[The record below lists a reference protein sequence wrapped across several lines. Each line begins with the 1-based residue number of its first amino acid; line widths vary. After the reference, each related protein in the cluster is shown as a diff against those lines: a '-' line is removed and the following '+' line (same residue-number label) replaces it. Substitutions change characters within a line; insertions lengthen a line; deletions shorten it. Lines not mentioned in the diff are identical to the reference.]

1 MLKKGCSSRF
11 RTYFPD
17 AYKIHYPNARTHL
30 SSKVRSTL
38 PDGTNLFE
46 KTRSKRRRPF
56 TVEEDRA
63 LKAGYEKHGT
73 TWATI
78 VKDPVFQEQNRRSTD
93 LRDRF
98 RNAFPELYKAAGYKP
113 RTNVKKKMVDSDSIS
128 GIKHAATDDQ
138 LGTSSSGLVSTAG
151 PVRSRRRAQ
160 TSQGLLRGGTK
171 SMPQSTVASEDEES
185 SAGEEDLG
193 RMKYRARQFKATQ
206 LPTFTGDTSISILS
220 APRLKKQDTETSLSS
235 DATAGEDDI
244 TIEVDDTSNNAS
256 PSSNDYDD
264 SMDDGTLERL
274 AIPDFLPSAAQQ
286 KLDDGTVW
294 PSGVDT
300 PTHSSVHAW
309 STTAGSPT
317 SDLDYFMTN
326 STQSSPFMSRPSDDV
341 GTQSWDSNW
350 FSPTSR
356 PDANSVPS
364 SSASSSSFLN
374 GGTFS
379 PTSPFSTTSFQ
390 ALNQQASASSQLPL
404 GEAFTQH
411 QQGVLDRYGLVPSH
425 LDLSTDLGLHDFH
438 QSGFPHP
445 PYTGHGFHSH
455 NGAYTN
461 PNGTPFSL
469 GPLNLPQSN
478 SHLASS
484 MSSAGSA
491 FSDDGDSSSS
501 VYNNGL
507 HSQIAGDLI
516 SGNRSTHQW
525 SFSSLYGFNPPV
537 KGPVGTSG
545 LGLFGL
551 TDVHGSSAV
560 EPLSVAE
567 GGLNSSVVG
576 RPQGHTARSS
586 ISGLGDLGLT
596 SITLEDPLEIRLSV
610 EEPSVRVAS
619 ESMASLT
626 AAAPSPMAVDE
637 TPSDHQEHQTPGED
651 IRQRHQ
657 RQKTPSQSPSRTGS
671 IRRSLSR
678 THSRNGRHLQP
689 PHATQTRSTTEPL
702 QLSDLIVTEDGP
714 DASSAIYDGDDDP
727 HSTPPATPIFSRSRP
742 VRRSSGSMLQFGYDS
757 TATGGHTRSI
767 SVPPSEARIPLTD
780 TFPDLSNTGEN
791 VWMGVDM
798 NAMGMRL
805 GAMTPPASLG
815 YNSSGS
821 GAIGGGYF
829 SNAPGRTFDES
840 LAALRAEQ
848 EKRQS
853 QAVALGQGHGRQ
865 QTHGQPLQQPATVY
879 PGSLMLATSNS
890 ASTPAAIHPRPQSGS
905 DGSLLDPAGLRQ
917 PTTPTTPSA
926 PSGRQSATLSAS
938 FRSSTSASHH
948 SMTSYPT
955 TPTSFTYSDLS
966 GVPYLDMHYW
976 NQNTM
981 QQSQT
986 SGTNS
991 AQSTQLQTL
1000 NTLMGLPGVGDEF
1013 WAHIDGIRQ
1022 GQALDLASST
1032 GLGMS
1037 TNSAAFAAGFASAT
1051 SPAALTSL
1059 SGFGGVTFRG
1069 SDPYAT
1075 VRGSRS
1081 QRKGRADGTSS
1092 MGAMTGNGVPSMSP
1106 TTPQPQ
1112 RQGGQES
1119 YTSSAPPAS
1128 LAMPIQGSTSGS
1140 ILDDITLSFDSRG
1153 THGQK
1158 SAGLGRSMSHHRGQS
1173 AVCPQDLMLDGDT
1186 RRKRASW
1193 DGGVA

>member
-1 MLKKGCSSRF
+1 M
-11 RTYFPD
+11 
-17 AYKIHYPNARTHL
+17 HYPNARTHL

-98 RNAFPELYKAAGYKP
+98 RNAFPDLYKAAGYKP
-113 RTNVKKKMVDSDSIS
+113 RTNVKKKIVDIDSVS

-185 SAGEEDLG
+185 SAGEEDFG
-193 RMKYRARQFKATQ
+193 RMKHRARQFKTPQ
-206 LPTFTGDTSISILS
+206 LPTFTGDTSLSIIS

-235 DATAGEDDI
+235 DATAAEDDI

-274 AIPDFLPSAAQQ
+274 SIPDFLPSAAQQ

-300 PTHSSVHAW
+300 PTHSSVPAW

-317 SDLDYFMTN
+317 SDLDYFMSN
-326 STQSSPFMSRPSDDV
+326 STQSSPFMSRPSDDT
-341 GTQSWDSNW
+341 GSQSWDASW

-379 PTSPFSTTSFQ
+379 PTSPFSPSPFQ
-390 ALNQQASASSQLPL
+390 ALNQQGSANSQVPL
-404 GEAFTQH
+404 GEGFTQH

-438 QSGFPHP
+438 QSGFSHP
-445 PYTGHGFHSH
+445 PYTTHGFHSH

-469 GPLNLPQSN
+469 GPVGLPQSN
-478 SHLASS
+478 SQLASS

-491 FSDDGDSSSS
+491 FSDDADSSSN

-525 SFSSLYGFNPPV
+525 SFSSLYGFNPQIKAP
-537 KGPVGTSG
+537 GGTSG
-545 LGLFGL
+545 LGLLGV
-551 TDVHGSSAV
+551 TDVHGSSAI
-560 EPLSVAE
+560 EPSSGME
-567 GGLNSSVVG
+567 GGLNSSVIR
-576 RPQGHTARSS
+576 RPQGHGHRSS
-586 ISGLGDLGLT
+586 VSGLGDLGLT
-596 SITLEDPLEIRLSV
+596 SITLEDSLEVRLSV
-610 EEPSVRVAS
+610 EEPSDRGTS
-619 ESMASLT
+619 ESIPSLA

-637 TPSDHQEHQTPGED
+637 TPSNHQERQTSSED
-651 IRQRHQ
+651 ARQRHR
-657 RQKTPSQSPSRTGS
+657 RQKTPSQSPSRPGS

-678 THSRNGRHLQP
+678 THSRNGRNLQP
-689 PHATQTRSTTEPL
+689 PHATQARTTTEAL

-714 DASSAIYDGDDDP
+714 DASSAVYDADDDP

-757 TATGGHTRSI
+757 SATGGHARSI
-767 SVPPSEARIPLTD
+767 SVPPSEARVPLTD
-780 TFPDLSNTGEN
+780 AFPDLSNTGEN

-829 SNAPGRTFDES
+829 SNVPTRTADES

-848 EKRQS
+848 EKRQA

-865 QTHGQPLQQPATVY
+865 QTHGQPIQQPATVY

-890 ASTPAAIHPRPQSGS
+890 SSSSAPAIHQHPQSS
-905 DGSLLDPAGLRQ
+905 TDMSLLDPAGMRQ

-926 PSGRQSATLSAS
+926 PSGRQNASLSAS
-938 FRSSTSASHH
+938 FRSSSSTSHP

-966 GVPYLDMHYW
+966 NVPYLDMHYW

-986 SGTNS
+986 TGASTS
-991 AQSTQLQTL
+991 QSTQLQTL

-1032 GLGMS
+1032 GLGLS
-1037 TNSAAFAAGFASAT
+1037 SNSAAFAAGFASAT
-1051 SPAALTSL
+1051 SPGALSSL

-1075 VRGSRS
+1075 VRGPRS
-1081 QRKGRADGTSS
+1081 QRKGRMDGTSS
-1092 MGAMTGNGVPSMSP
+1092 MSSIPGNGIPSMSP
-1106 TTPQPQ
+1106 STSQPQ
-1112 RQGGQES
+1112 GQGGHES
-1119 YTSSAPPAS
+1119 YASSAPS
-1128 LAMPIQGSTSGS
+1128 LTMPMQGSTSGS
-1140 ILDDITLSFDSRG
+1140 IMDDVTLSFDGRG
-1153 THGQK
+1153 AHGQK
-1158 SAGLGRSMSHHRGQS
+1158 STGLGRSMSHHRGQS